1 MQTKDQRLNL
11 RTSAVESETLR
22 RAAAAEDKS
31 VTEFIL
37 ESALARA
44 EMVLADQ
51 RWFVMSEEQ
60 FSAVERLL
68 EEPVR
73 FERLA
78 ATVASESPF
87 GKEFRFDRG

>member
-1 MQTKDQRLNL
+1 MQIKDQRLNL
-11 RTSAVESETLR
+11 RTSAVESDRLR

-51 RWFVMSEEQ
+51 RWFIMAEEH

-68 EEPVR
+68 EEPAR

-78 ATVASESPF
+78 ATLASESPF
-87 GKEFRFDRG
+87 DKEFHFDRG

>member
-1 MQTKDQRLNL
+1 MQIKDQRLNL
-11 RTSAVESETLR
+11 RASAVESERLR

-44 EMVLADQ
+44 EMVLADR
-51 RWFVMSEEQ
+51 RWFILGEEQ
-60 FSAVERLL
+60 FSAVEKLL

-73 FERLA
+73 LERLA

-87 GKEFRFDRG
+87 GKEFHFDRG